1 MVSQEVKW
9 AQQEIC
15 KHGNALSSARM
26 RLQGTKYEK
35 DMNAIM
41 ERLMKLNTRLVKDIN
56 KK

>member
-15 KHGNALSSARM
+15 KHGNALNSARM